1 MDFCTGLLHLRCV
14 FFPVELQLMC
24 QRKRGDSLEDETK
37 FAKIGAE
44 EWKQRRDKVK
54 CFGRQKSWKIIKIW
68 IKRKLKK
75 NKPGW
80 CTSILNF
87 YSRNISDLG
96 NKGRKQF
103 PSYISNLTLFLATV
117 ILDNAKMF
125 LWCHGILQLLQVL
138 WWNLSNV
145 KAYSLRSC
153 TFLLPALCSCGIFPS
168 VFLVKDL
175 NDSSLNLP
183 LR

>member
-1 MDFCTGLLHLRCV
+1 MHFYGC
-14 FFPVELQLMC
+14 
-24 QRKRGDSLEDETK
+24 
-37 FAKIGAE
+37 
-44 EWKQRRDKVK
+44 
-54 CFGRQKSWKIIKIW
+54 
-68 IKRKLKK
+68 
-75 NKPGW
+75 
-80 CTSILNF
+80 CTSILKF

-96 NKGRKQF
+96 NKCRKQF
-103 PSYISNLTLFLATV
+103 PWCLSNLTLFLITV
-117 ILDNAKMF
+117 GLNNAKMF
-125 LWCHGILQLLQVL
+125 LWCCGILQLLQVL

-183 LR
+183 LRYTALLWQWNPAGIQKKKCLLVSRKDRSSKSSTQFKI

>member
-1 MDFCTGLLHLRCV
+1 M
-14 FFPVELQLMC
+14 
-24 QRKRGDSLEDETK
+24 
-37 FAKIGAE
+37 
-44 EWKQRRDKVK
+44 
-54 CFGRQKSWKIIKIW
+54 
-68 IKRKLKK
+68 KK
-75 NKPGW
+75 ANMRFYGC

-96 NKGRKQF
+96 NKRRKQF
-103 PSYISNLTLFLATV
+103 PCYISNLKLFLATMG
-117 ILDNAKMF
+117 LNNAKMF

-168 VFLVKDL
+168 VFFCYRSEWLILKFAFEVDSFPMAMKSSWYTKKICVLVSRKDH
-175 NDSSLNLP
+175 SSKSSAQSKSWDFTIHFSVLF
-183 LR
+183 